1 MNGRPVSV
9 KRDLILF
16 FSVFIIF
23 VVVKMYSVLTFSG
36 LCFLKGFFFFL
47 KSLMLGFSLF
57 L

>member
-36 LCFLKGFFFFL
+36 LCFL
-47 KSLMLGFSLF
+47 
-57 L
+57 